1 MKRKEKWWEK
11 LIKVILTTLVHF
23 LISVGFVALG
33 WNWLLPKIFVF
44 VPVFSFKQ
52 LCFLTL
58 AIAFI
63 STPVTIS
70 AGYTRNKILKA
81 VQGEK

>member
-1 MKRKEKWWEK
+1 MKYFVTYMPYSDA
-11 LIKVILTTLVHF
+11 INGVYVQ
-23 LISVGFVALG
+23 VGET
-33 WNWLLPKIFVF
+33 ID
-44 VPVFSFKQ
+44 
-52 LCFLTL
+52 
-58 AIAFI
+58 FI